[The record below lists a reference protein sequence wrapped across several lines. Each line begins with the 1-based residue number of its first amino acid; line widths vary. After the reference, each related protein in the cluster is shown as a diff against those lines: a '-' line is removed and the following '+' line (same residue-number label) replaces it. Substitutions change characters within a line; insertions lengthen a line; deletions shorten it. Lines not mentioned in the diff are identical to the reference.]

1 MNNTRNFWLFSM
13 LVGTCAMLGGC
24 ADAEPEEE
32 EAQTSAAA
40 QKKGGNN
47 NNKPGPR
54 TITPNID
61 VKGRDVT
68 VRLQVSERD
77 SCTNYRVRYTVTREN
92 GEVWI
97 SDAKDEV
104 NPDNCRPARFTWKH
118 PAAFEPT
125 SRVCIKVHNNQGLM
139 EQVTAC
145 TYPLP

>member
-1 MNNTRNFWLFSM
+1 MNNSLKFWLFSM
-13 LVGTCAMLGGC
+13 LVGTCTMLGGC

-32 EAQTSAAA
+32 EASTEQA

-47 NNKPGPR
+47 NNNNGDR
-54 TITPNID
+54 TITPDIN
-61 VKGRDVT
+61 VQGRDVT
-68 VRLQVSERD
+68 VRLRVSERD

-118 PAAFEPT
+118 PRAFEAT
-125 SRVCIKVHNNQGLM
+125 SRVCIKVHNNKGLM

-145 TYPLP
+145 TYPVP